1 MLSRAASSL
10 YWIGRHIE
18 RADFTARLID
28 AAQKF
33 DLLPNSDGI
42 SGMKSAFEASGAIYI
57 CPIDI
62 DELSRDEMIKFLS
75 FDEANPS
82 SIYSCLTKARNDA
95 RSIRTAFTREVF
107 EVLNENWLNLSSKKS
122 KMRTQDINQ
131 FVANIEE
138 IARGFDGALQR
149 TMLRGEQL
157 WFVRLGAALERAD
170 NTARLLDVKYH
181 ILLPETDGVG
191 GAIDHAQW
199 TAILRS
205 VSAET
210 SYRWLYRDGLT
221 SWHVAEF
228 LILREEMPRSLA
240 ACISE
245 VNEMLAKLR
254 KQMSRQSVA
263 DRQARVCAEMLSK
276 NNIDTIFEKGLHE
289 FLVDFIAANNKLGNS
304 VAEQFLF

>member
-10 YWIGRHIE
+10 YWIGRHLE

-33 DLLPNSDGI
+33 DLLPFSDGI
-42 SGMKSAFEASGAIYI
+42 SGMKSAFEASGAKYI
-57 CPIDI
+57 CPVNMD
-62 DELSRDEMIKFLS
+62 DLTREEMIRFLS
-75 FDEANPS
+75 YDEVNPS

-95 RSIRTAFTREVF
+95 RSVRTAFTREVF
-107 EVLNENWLNLSSKKS
+107 EVLNENWLYLNSRISK
-122 KMRTQDINQ
+122 IG
-131 FVANIEE
+131 ANEIGPFIAKIEE

-157 WFVRLGAALERAD
+157 WFLRLGSAVERAD

-181 ILLPETDGVG
+181 ILLPEGDVIG
-191 GAIDHAQW
+191 GAIDQAQW

-240 ACISE
+240 ACVFE
-245 VNEMLAKLR
+245 ANEILEKLR
-254 KQMSRQSVA
+254 KQMGRQGVA
-263 DRQARVCAEMLSK
+263 DRQIRQCKDLLVK
-276 NNIDTIFEKGLHE
+276 NDINSIFEKGLHE
-289 FLVDFIAANNKLGNS
+289 FLCEFLVSNNNLGNAI
-304 VAEQFLF
+304 AEQFLF